1 MAPANATTPELDV
14 RTPIRAQRHAL
25 IFDRVAE
32 LAPGADF
39 ALVNDEALIE
49 SVPASDPTA
58 WMPGRTPPGT
68 DPEENSP

>member
-32 LAPGADF
+32 LGPGAGF

-49 SVPASDPTA
+49 SFPASDPPA
-58 WMPGRTPPGT
+58 WTLGRTPT
-68 DPEENSP
+68 RH